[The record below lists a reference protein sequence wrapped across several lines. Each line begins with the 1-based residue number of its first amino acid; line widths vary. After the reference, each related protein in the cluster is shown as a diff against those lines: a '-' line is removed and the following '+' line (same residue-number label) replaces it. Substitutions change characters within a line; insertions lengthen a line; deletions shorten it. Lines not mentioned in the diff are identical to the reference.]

1 MFAGTTKKHWDA
13 LCSKTSWGVSGPIAL
28 ETRRATIWSRAHERF
43 ANSAPMISG
52 VVEKTIARRN
62 TSRCKRRSKRS
73 SKFTP
78 HSSVKASGASAI
90 RIGRIFS
97 IAREIN
103 GGAASCQLSA
113 IFSWGVAL
121 RLIDLRN
128 RTSRAARVA
137 GVDQAIFHLVNPIA
151 GFSDHRIM
159 RGKEQRFSTLLH
171 DTLQQLKGALGIGGI
186 EVAGRLV
193 RQNDFWIIG
202 QRPGDRYALLFA
214 SGEVAAGPS

>member
-62 TSRCKRRSKRS
+62 PSRCKMRSKRS

-97 IAREIN
+97 IAREVN
-103 GGAASCQLSA
+103 GGGASCQLSRLR
-113 IFSWGVAL
+113 L

-128 RTSRAARVA
+128 RSSRAPRVA
-137 GVDQAIFHLVNPIA
+137 GDDQAVFHLVDPIA
-151 GFSDHRIM
+151 GFGDDGIV
-159 RGKEQRFSTLLH
+159 RGQEQGFAAFLNNILK
-171 DTLQQLKGALGIGGI
+171 QFKGALRVGSI
-186 EVAGRLV
+186 EVAGWFIG
-193 RQNDFWIIG
+193 QNDTWIVG
-202 QRPGDRYALLFA
+202 QRARDGDSLLFA
-214 SGEVAAGPS
+214 SGKVTTGPP